1 MSSLSS
7 NTIPVD
13 TPPATS
19 SAPVSDPD
27 QLQLQQDLKD
37 ILSEILEGQEGFY
50 EYFHEKYDVELTE
63 EEILAQEEDAL
74 HQQEYKD
81 DLLETLHQIYAATVS
96 QNGLLEE
103 NNRLLSDSVSM
114 NGLEEIVSEN
124 TVSQNALLTTKLED
138 YSLTDSLL
146 LIIFFFMLLILLV
159 NTFLKRGR

>member
-7 NTIPVD
+7 NTIPSA
-13 TPPATS
+13 PATDT

-37 ILSEILEGQEGFY
+37 ILSQILEGQDQFY

-63 EEILAQEEDAL
+63 EEILSQEEETL
-74 HQQEYKD
+74 HRQEYET
-81 DLLETLHQIYAATVS
+81 DLLDTLHQIYAATVS

-103 NNRLLSDSVSM
+103 NNRLLLNSLSM
-114 NGLEEIVSEN
+114 NSLETVSEN

-146 LIIFFFMLLILLV
+146 LGVFVVLLLFLLG
-159 NTFLKRGR
+159 NTFLRRGR